1 MSKFKKGET
10 SKPVIDKKI
19 EISSSI
25 KRKTELINKIEC
37 FEDIPSSLEMKK
49 NAISQTS
56 VHKWDDSDLNIISYS
71 YNTAHAEH
79 NLKYLNDLIDS
90 IKNANHRL
98 SKLSESEM
106 RDKGNATAR
115 ISQNEVNKLKVEN
128 EELRVALAEV
138 YRAYMSLLDQC
149 REDKEI
155 DAAYRKLI
163 LSQAQILGRNRLW
176 VVK

>member
-1 MSKFKKGET
+1 MHSKT
-10 SKPVIDKKI
+10 
-19 EISSSI
+19 
-25 KRKTELINKIEC
+25 
-37 FEDIPSSLEMKK
+37 
-49 NAISQTS
+49 
-56 VHKWDDSDLNIISYS
+56 
-71 YNTAHAEH
+71 
-79 NLKYLNDLIDS
+79 
-90 IKNANHRL
+90 NANHRL
-98 SKLSESEM
+98 SKLSESET